1 MKYMSLSTTKSMTCW
16 CWTWKG
22 EKEVEK
28 EIILKSFYGP
38 SKMSKD
44 KELSA
49 SNDIKEIF
57 NNFDIKMSSI
67 LQGGSLEYIWPK
79 KPIKTMKTWNM

>member
-1 MKYMSLSTTKSMTCW
+1 
-16 CWTWKG
+16 
-22 EKEVEK
+22 VEK

-67 LQGGSLEYIWPK
+67 LQGGSLEYI
-79 KPIKTMKTWNM
+79 

>member
-1 MKYMSLSTTKSMTCW
+1 M
-16 CWTWKG
+16 
-22 EKEVEK
+22 EK

-49 SNDIKEIF
+49 SNDIK
-57 NNFDIKMSSI
+57 MSSI
-67 LQGGSLEYIWPK
+67 LQGGSPEYIWPK